1 MCDRFGHGREV
12 ASPDRSRVSPAGRGL
27 RGCPVGPGHGVPVS
41 IVAIPFDNVGQDLV
55 GVLNQLELLCGR
67 IHVVGVLVGMVLQG
81 LKSSNIA
88 K

>member
-27 RGCPVGPGHGVPVS
+27 RGCPVGPEHGVPVS

-55 GVLNQLELLCGR
+55 GVLNQWPHPRCRGSCRDGASRPEKEQHR
-67 IHVVGVLVGMVLQG
+67 KI
-81 LKSSNIA
+81 NI
-88 K
+88 